1 MINEESKTILNNEFD
16 VSLEYKGEQSMDRG
30 SSVPH
35 KQWGTIPEGL
45 GARVNCDR
53 KPGIRE
59 KGETEKGYRECCG
72 MVDICL
78 PGLSKIKKLYV
89 QNECISSVNYTC

>member
-45 GARVNCDR
+45 GARVSFTEIR
-53 KPGIRE
+53 RARWATRSGISL
-59 KGETEKGYRECCG
+59 GGG
-72 MVDICL
+72 QVL
-78 PGLSKIKKLYV
+78 LSRV
-89 QNECISSVNYTC
+89 RRT